1 MDSKG
6 WWVKILPKIADVKLA
21 DMDDFFFSKT
31 QKKKFWQ
38 KVGFLKS
45 IRIIKFNYFWTIC
58 DKVCP
63 EVMTTATHKS
73 VNKSSHSV
81 RTVLR
86 GALGTISM
94 GRNNF

>member
-6 WWVKILPKIADVKLA
+6 WWVKILPKIADVKPA
-21 DMDDFFFSKT
+21 DMDDFFF
-31 QKKKFWQ
+31 QKNFRK

-58 DKVCP
+58 DKVGP
-63 EVMTTATHKS
+63 EVMTKATHKS

>member
-6 WWVKILPKIADVKLA
+6 WWVKILPKIADVKPA

-31 QKKKFWQ
+31 QKKIFWQ

-45 IRIIKFNYFWTIC
+45 IGITKFNYFWTIC
-58 DKVCP
+58 DKVGP